1 MFILSNKRSP
11 GQRPPGQRPQ
21 GLDYTLLGFVCALS
35 LAGALMIY
43 STSSVYALEK
53 HGDSWRYFNLQ
64 MAYMAVGFVL
74 MCAVML
80 TDYRRLKRLAAP
92 AYFAGALL
100 LVAVLFEG
108 VGKEVFGARR
118 WISVGGFTFQPSEFA
133 KFIFFLYM
141 AESLSRKSGEM
152 GSFSRGVA
160 PYLIAVGVY
169 AGLILVEPD
178 FGAAFII
185 IAVAGMMLFTGGA
198 KLFHLSALAGAGVLF
213 TVLAVALEPYRRT
226 RLLTFLDPWAN
237 DIGSG
242 YQAVQSM
249 VAFSLGGL
257 FGQGLG
263 ESNQKLFFLPQ
274 AHTDFILSII
284 GEELGFAGVAMV
296 VAVFAVILLRGVRI
310 AATAPDSFGFHL
322 AMSYTLLIVFQAI
335 LNMAVALSLLP
346 TKGLTLPFLS
356 YGGTSLVVCLGA
368 MGVIL
373 SVSRARGRP

>member
-1 MFILSNKRSP
+1 M
-11 GQRPPGQRPQ
+11 
-21 GLDYTLLGFVCALS
+21 LGFVSALS
-35 LAGALMIY
+35 LAGALMVY
-43 STSSVYALEK
+43 STSSVFALEN
-53 HGDSWRYFNLQ
+53 HGDSWRYFTMQ
-64 MAYMAVGFVL
+64 MAYLAVGFVV
-74 MCAVML
+74 MCAVMM
-80 TDYRRLKRLAAP
+80 TDYRRLKKLAAP
-92 AYFAGALL
+92 AYLAGAAL

-108 VGKEVFGARR
+108 IGREVFGARR

-141 AESLSRKSGEM
+141 AESLSRKGGVT

-160 PYLIAVGVY
+160 PYLITCGVY

-185 IAVAGMMLFTGGA
+185 ISVMGMMLFTGGA
-198 KLFHLSALAGAGVLF
+198 KLLHLSALAGAGMLF
-213 TVLAVALEPYRRT
+213 TVLAVAMEPYRMK
-226 RLLTFLDPWAN
+226 RLLSFLDPWAN

-249 VAFSLGGL
+249 VAFSLGGI

-263 ESNQKLFFLPQ
+263 ASNQKLYFLPQ

-284 GEELGFAGVAMV
+284 GEELGFAGVAAV
-296 VAVFAVILLRGVRI
+296 VAAFAVILFRGVRI
-310 AATAPDSFGFHL
+310 AATAPDPFGAHIV
-322 AMSYTLLIVFQAI
+322 MSYTLLIVFQAV
-335 LNMAVALSLLP
+335 LNMAVAMSLLP

-368 MGVIL
+368 VGVIL
-373 SVSRARGRP
+373 SVSRARAHKR